1 MQPADENHRRG
12 HRAAKPPSLHPPLVT
27 SIPAG
32 PTIPYPRS
40 GFTHHDPVHPPIAD
54 HQPTRDIRSSPTP
67 RAAYRDLH
75 SDDVTT
81 LTYHPSNPHIL
92 LSGSTDGL
100 VSVHDTSV
108 ADEDEMTVQTLN
120 LGASVHRAGFLADA
134 LVCALSH
141 DERFALYDV
150 SEGHG
155 SGDALCDFGDLREG
169 LGCQYVVDVVP
180 KVDGSGAIV
189 GAGSQE

>member
-1 MQPADENHRRG
+1 MQPADKNHRRG
-12 HRAAKPPSLHPPLVT
+12 HGAAKPPSLHPPLVT
-27 SIPAG
+27 STPAG
-32 PTIPYPRS
+32 PHVLTRGLPITTP
-40 GFTHHDPVHPPIAD
+40 FTPSIAD

-67 RAAYRDLH
+67 KAAYHDLH
-75 SDDVTT
+75 SDDITT
-81 LTYHPSNPHIL
+81 LTYHPSNAHIL

-100 VSVHDTSV
+100 VSIHDTSV

-150 SEGHG
+150 SEEHG

-169 LGCQYVVDVVP
+169 LGCQYVADVVP

-189 GAGSQE
+189 GTGSQE